1 MKENVLEV
9 LMYLFENYMDEET
22 EFDADQEIL
31 TAKLSQAGF
40 HRGEI
45 SKAFTWLEDLSAM
58 CEGDDRGFSGG
69 TRQSLR
75 HYAPDELKKL
85 DAPTRGLLLRL
96 EQYGILDTPT
106 REMVVDRIMALE
118 TEDIDL
124 EQVKWVVMMVLYNRP
139 DREESYAWLE
149 ELVFEDD
156 LRDAVH

>member
-1 MKENVLEV
+1 
-9 LMYLFENYMDEET
+9 MYLFENYMDEET

-85 DAPTRGLLLRL
+85 DAATRGLLLRL